1 MFAFRFPKDFLIGT
15 AHSAFQSEGAWDKD
29 GKSPSVMDHYAK
41 LFAGKPFPHL
51 TTGKSFNGEMIT
63 EDLPE
68 NGCFFYD
75 HYEEYIEDMVKTGQN
90 TFRLSLAWP
99 RIIPA
104 GVGEVNP
111 KGLEYYGKVIDLLL
125 EKGITPF
132 VDLHHWD
139 MPQCLQEQGG
149 FRNPQ
154 FPDWFVAYA
163 KVCFEAF
170 GDRVK
175 LWSTFNEASVMI
187 NSGLT
192 IGRFPPFE
200 RSWEGSRLAAH
211 NLILAHFRAV
221 RLFREMVPEGQIG
234 AVHAISPVYPATTTQ
249 EDMDAASRQN
259 LYKFDWYMSPMAT
272 GKYPQKLLDECPE
285 LAAAMPP
292 DFQADLDKWF
302 APMDFV
308 GLNYYY
314 TRHSSFVPDNV
325 LKSKFAE
332 DFYAQPGS
340 KYSAYPVGMLD
351 AVLDTWQRYQLP
363 IYITENG
370 IGLEDTH
377 DEETDCND
385 DMRVAYLREHLRM
398 VVRCIRIG
406 VPLKGYYYWDDADCY
421 EILSGLSHRFG
432 LTWVDH
438 DTGRRRWKKSRYYF
452 QNICK
457 TRMVD

>member
-1 MFAFRFPKDFLIGT
+1 
-15 AHSAFQSEGAWDKD
+15 
-29 GKSPSVMDHYAK
+29 
-41 LFAGKPFPHL
+41 
-51 TTGKSFNGEMIT
+51 
-63 EDLPE
+63 
-68 NGCFFYD
+68 
-75 HYEEYIEDMVKTGQN
+75 
-90 TFRLSLAWP
+90 
-99 RIIPA
+99 
-104 GVGEVNP
+104 
-111 KGLEYYGKVIDLLL
+111 
-125 EKGITPF
+125 
-132 VDLHHWD
+132 
-139 MPQCLQEQGG
+139 
-149 FRNPQ
+149 
-154 FPDWFVAYA
+154 
-163 KVCFEAF
+163 
-170 GDRVK
+170 
-175 LWSTFNEASVMI
+175 MI

-325 LKSKFAE
+325 LRSKFAE

-370 IGLEDTH
+370 IGLEDTR

-398 VVRCIRIG
+398 VVRCIRVG

-457 TRMVD
+457 TMMVD